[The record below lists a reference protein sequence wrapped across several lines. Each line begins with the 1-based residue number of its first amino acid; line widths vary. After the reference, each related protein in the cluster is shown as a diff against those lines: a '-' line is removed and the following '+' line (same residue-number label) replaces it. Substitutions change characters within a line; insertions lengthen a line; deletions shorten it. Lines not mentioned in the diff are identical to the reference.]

1 MEPNSV
7 RTTTL
12 PRRQLLGRG
21 LRVSAGLLA
30 FASAACNSPVPS
42 APSASTGAA
51 SSTPSRTAAPAA
63 AASAVPS
70 PAAAPSAVSAASGGA
85 QASPAAVDDSALA
98 NAARQEGG
106 LTFYT
111 VNPDSTNNL
120 LTQTFKDRYD
130 IDIQIV
136 RLVTNPLDQRFAA
149 EAQAD
154 HVTADVLVTTDA
166 IFMAD
171 AVDRGWIAHVP
182 SLPALGGWPAQF
194 WNGAAAVVQ
203 ISRYGFVWNTNLV
216 KAGDEPHTWKDV
228 ADPKWQ
234 GQVLMADPR
243 NSIGTMAF
251 FSFLRDTYGDDL
263 LRDVAKLQPRLSDS
277 LLGGTQQIGAGTN
290 ALFFPTVPT
299 NVSDLIA
306 QKAPVRDFYPEQTT
320 GSQIVAGV
328 ATKAPHPN
336 AARLLLNFMLTM
348 DGQRVLNQGTTAI
361 LPGVPGAT
369 PLPPQYV
376 APDLGKASSTSDQI
390 LSLLA
395 IT

>member
-1 MEPNSV
+1 MPPNSV
-7 RTTTL
+7 GTTTM

-30 FASAACNSPVPS
+30 FASAACNSPAAS
-42 APSASTGAA
+42 APPASSGAA
-51 SSTPSRTAAPAA
+51 SSTPIRTAAPAA

-70 PAAAPSAVSAASGGA
+70 PSPSVVSAAGGAA

-120 LTQTFKDRYD
+120 LTQTFKDRYA

-154 HVTADVLVTTDA
+154 NVAADVLVTTDS

-216 KAGDEPHTWKDV
+216 KEGDEPHTWKDI

-299 NVSDLIA
+299 NVTDLIA

-348 DGQRVLNQGTTAI
+348 DGQRVINQGTTAI

>member
-1 MEPNSV
+1 
-7 RTTTL
+7 
-12 PRRQLLGRG
+12 
-21 LRVSAGLLA
+21 
-30 FASAACNSPVPS
+30 
-42 APSASTGAA
+42 
-51 SSTPSRTAAPAA
+51 
-63 AASAVPS
+63 
-70 PAAAPSAVSAASGGA
+70 
-85 QASPAAVDDSALA
+85 
-98 NAARQEGG
+98 
-106 LTFYT
+106 
-111 VNPDSTNNL
+111 
-120 LTQTFKDRYD
+120 
-130 IDIQIV
+130 
-136 RLVTNPLDQRFAA
+136 
-149 EAQAD
+149 
-154 HVTADVLVTTDA
+154 
-166 IFMAD
+166 
-171 AVDRGWIAHVP
+171 
-182 SLPALGGWPAQF
+182 
-194 WNGAAAVVQ
+194 
-203 ISRYGFVWNTNLV
+203 
-216 KAGDEPHTWKDV
+216 
-228 ADPKWQ
+228 
-234 GQVLMADPR
+234 MADPR
-243 NSIGTMAF
+243 NSVGTMAF

-299 NVSDLIA
+299 NVTDLIA